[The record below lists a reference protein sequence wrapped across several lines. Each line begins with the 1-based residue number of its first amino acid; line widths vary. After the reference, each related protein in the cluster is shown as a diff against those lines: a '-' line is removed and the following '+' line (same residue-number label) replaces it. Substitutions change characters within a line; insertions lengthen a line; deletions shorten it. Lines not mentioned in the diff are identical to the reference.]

1 MKYIKR
7 WEHSSHSSDDSH
19 SNTLDNL
26 TVSVADANPHTATI
40 GGVDWSSSFNADT
53 KIGVKNGTGSLT
65 QLLNIVNNM
74 RSRAKDTT
82 YCDNIDLQSINDE
95 SIPIESGLAYGTQ
108 FNKLKNYNKID
119 INVRYQPYT
128 LEMKAIGSGT
138 YRDSLLKPEDSKK
151 QLSVDQTVSQTI
163 TTPGTPATY
172 TCFAK
177 GKEDTTKTFTCTDT
191 LANEI
196 ISPQIKIQPNLPT
209 VIRGQK
215 MTKETANQILAAL
228 QNNTLTAW
236 KGPEEKAFS
245 WKGTNTVTHSSSHS
259 DSSRKIKEN
268 IHTYIDSALDIINSV
283 KIVNFNYLP
292 NTEYDPNIKHIGF
305 IAENTPEELSTQYH
319 DRMDYTNCIGLLI
332 KSVQE
337 LTEKVNNLEKKQL

>member
-7 WEHSSHSSDDSH
+7 WEHTSKSPHSNSDSH

-82 YCDNIDLQSINDE
+82 YCDNIDLQNANNASAPTPDSYTTNN
-95 SIPIESGLAYGTQ
+95 A
-108 FNKLKNYNKID
+108 LKSLKSYDTIITSN
-119 INVRYQPYT
+119 RYQPYT
-128 LEMKAIGSGT
+128 LTMNATGT
-138 YRDSLLKPEDSKK
+138 GAKEAT
-151 QLSVDQTVSQTI
+151 SVNQTI
-163 TTPGTPATY
+163 TQSLSTPITPTVY
-172 TCFAK
+172 TCSAT
-177 GKEDTTKTFTCTDT
+177 GKANTKKEYTCTDN

-196 ISPQIKIQPNLPT
+196 ISSETNIQPNLPT

-215 MTKETANQILAAL
+215 MTKETVNQILAAL
-228 QNNTLTAW
+228 QENTITAW
-236 KGPEEKAFS
+236 KGPEEKTFT
-245 WKGTNTVTHSSSHS
+245 WEGTNTVTHSSHTSHS

-268 IHTYIDSALDIINSV
+268 IHTYVDSALDIINSV

-305 IAENTPEELSTQYH
+305 IAEDTSEELSTQYH
-319 DRMDYTNCIGLLI
+319 DRMDYINCIGLLI

-337 LTEKVNNLEKKQL
+337 LSEKVNNLEKKQL